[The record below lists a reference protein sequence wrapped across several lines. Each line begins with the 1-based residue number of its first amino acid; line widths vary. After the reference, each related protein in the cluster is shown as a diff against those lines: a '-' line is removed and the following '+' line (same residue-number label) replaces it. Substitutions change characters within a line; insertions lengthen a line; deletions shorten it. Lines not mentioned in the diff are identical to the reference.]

1 MDNVENAELAAIA
14 DNVYGIAGRMI
25 QEGHKPFAVAAVF
38 TMIALQIY
46 KTSLSEEDYQ
56 GMVDSISEN
65 RNQIKSLPDMLQ
77 NINQTK
83 FH

>member
-1 MDNVENAELAAIA
+1 MDENTELAALA
-14 DNVYGIAGRMI
+14 DEIYTMAGRMI
-25 QEGHKPFAVAAVF
+25 EEGNKPFAVAAVF

-65 RNQIKSLPDMLQ
+65 RNQIKSLPEMLK
-77 NINQTK
+77 NINLTK